1 MKKQAITIYL
11 FVVTLLLVSCRKD
24 VELLLSEVT
33 FTDPGASAA
42 GRYAGLYLLN
52 EGNMGSNKAT
62 LDFYDFVTGNY
73 RRNIYAERNPSVPKE
88 LGDVGNDLQLHGSR
102 LYAVINASNKIEVMD
117 ARTTGRIGR
126 IEIPNCRHIT
136 FHEGYAY
143 VTSYAGPIEID
154 PEYKQKG
161 YVARIDTA
169 TLEVTGT
176 CVVGYQP
183 DGIAVSDG
191 NIYVANSG
199 GYRGAGK
206 SMNYERTVSVISIAT
221 FRETAR
227 IDVDMNLH
235 RIKAD
240 SRGDLWVSS
249 RSDYHNSPSRLYF
262 IDHRKQAVTD
272 TIDLPVSNFA
282 FAGDSL
288 YLIGMDESVQRA
300 NNFSIVDMATREVVN
315 SAFISDGTEKG
326 FETPYGITVHPET
339 RDIYITD
346 AGDYINPGYLYR
358 FDREGKKMWSMQT
371 GDIPAHFVFLPKNTY
386 IPSFR

>member
-1 MKKQAITIYL
+1 MKKQAIIIYL
-11 FVVTLLLVSCRKD
+11 FVVTLLLASCRKD

-73 RRNIYAERNPSVPKE
+73 HRNIYAERNPSVPKE
-88 LGDVGNDLQLHGSR
+88 LGDVGNDLQRYGSR

-117 ARTTGRIGR
+117 ARTTKSIGR

-161 YVARIDTA
+161 YVAKIDTA
-169 TLEVTGT
+169 TLKVLDT
-176 CVVGYQP
+176 CIVGYQP
-183 DGIAVSDG
+183 DGIAVSNG

-206 SMNYERTVSVISIAT
+206 STNYERTVSVISIAT
-221 FRETAR
+221 FREITQ
-227 IDVDMNLH
+227 IDVDLNLH
-235 RIKAD
+235 RIKTD

-249 RSDYHNSPSRLYF
+249 RSDYRDSPSRLYF

-282 FAGDSL
+282 IAGDSL
-288 YLIGMDESVQRA
+288 YLIGMGELAQRA
-300 NNFSIVDMATREVVN
+300 DYFSIVNTATREVVN
-315 SAFISDGTEKG
+315 SGFITDGTDKG
-326 FETPYGITVHPET
+326 LETPYGITVHPET

-358 FDREGKKMWSMQT
+358 FNREGKKIWSVQT
-371 GDIPAHFVFLPKNTY
+371 GDIPAHFVFLPKN
-386 IPSFR
+386 INMSPL

>member
-1 MKKQAITIYL
+1 MKKQAIIIYL
-11 FVVTLLLVSCRKD
+11 FVVTLLLASCRKD

-33 FTDPGASAA
+33 STDPGASAA

-73 RRNIYAERNPSVPKE
+73 HRNIYAERNPSVPKE
-88 LGDVGNDLQLHGSR
+88 LGDVGNDLQRYGSR

-117 ARTTGRIGR
+117 ARTTKSIGR

-161 YVARIDTA
+161 YVAKIDTA
-169 TLEVTGT
+169 TLKVLDT
-176 CVVGYQP
+176 CIVGYQP
-183 DGIAVSDG
+183 DGIAVSNG

-206 SMNYERTVSVISIAT
+206 STNYERTVSVISIAT
-221 FRETAR
+221 FREITQ
-227 IDVDMNLH
+227 IDVDLNLH
-235 RIKAD
+235 RIKTD

-249 RSDYHNSPSRLYF
+249 RSDYRDSPSRLYF

-282 FAGDSL
+282 IAGDSL
-288 YLIGMDESVQRA
+288 YLIGMGELAQRA
-300 NNFSIVDMATREVVN
+300 DYFSIVNTATREVVN
-315 SAFISDGTEKG
+315 SGFITDGTDKG
-326 FETPYGITVHPET
+326 LETL
-339 RDIYITD
+339 TD
-346 AGDYINPGYLYR
+346 HGTSGNKRHLYYR
-358 FDREGKKMWSMQT
+358 CRGLHQSWV
-371 GDIPAHFVFLPKNTY
+371 PL
-386 IPSFR
+386 SFQSGR

>member
-1 MKKQAITIYL
+1 
-11 FVVTLLLVSCRKD
+11 
-24 VELLLSEVT
+24 
-33 FTDPGASAA
+33 
-42 GRYAGLYLLN
+42 
-52 EGNMGSNKAT
+52 
-62 LDFYDFVTGNY
+62 
-73 RRNIYAERNPSVPKE
+73 
-88 LGDVGNDLQLHGSR
+88 
-102 LYAVINASNKIEVMD
+102 
-117 ARTTGRIGR
+117 
-126 IEIPNCRHIT
+126 
-136 FHEGYAY
+136 
-143 VTSYAGPIEID
+143 
-154 PEYKQKG
+154 
-161 YVARIDTA
+161 
-169 TLEVTGT
+169 
-176 CVVGYQP
+176 
-183 DGIAVSDG
+183 
-191 NIYVANSG
+191 
-199 GYRGAGK
+199 
-206 SMNYERTVSVISIAT
+206 MNYERTVSVISIAT

-358 FDREGKKMWSMQT
+358 FDREGKKMWSVQT